1 MSLVCSE
8 YSILW
13 KRENKTGGQKL
24 ENQMSRPETRHIR
37 NLKKKRKKK
46 KESGTYWVN
55 TLSGHL
61 KRLKTNICSYQEM
74 IKSASVTSPPRFRWV
89 FRAFGHRDRNLA
101 QNMADGPRFS
111 LMTSSVTA
119 EAECQNV
126 MLTEMEMLKHDPK
139 HNWYTNFKLKVM

>member
-1 MSLVCSE
+1 MSLVCAE

-13 KRENKTGGQKL
+13 KRENETGGQKL
-24 ENQMSRPETRHIR
+24 ENQTSRPETKHIR
-37 NLKKKRKKK
+37 NLKRK
-46 KESGTYWVN
+46 SGTYWVN

-61 KRLKTNICSYQEM
+61 KRLYTNICSYREM
-74 IKSASVTSPPRFRWV
+74 IKSAPVTSSPWFRWI
-89 FRAFGHRDRNLA
+89 FRAFGHSDRNLA

-126 MLTEMEMLKHDPK
+126 MLTEMETLKHDPK
-139 HNWYTNFKLKVM
+139 YNWYTNCKLKVM